1 MKMQAKWRYEMKFL
15 IAALVLICGSV
26 SAQTYQAGDLTLTDA
41 FSYPTTGR
49 SGAGYFT
56 LTNDGAA
63 DALLD
68 VEADYPKVM
77 LHKSMMKDGVMT
89 MEHQM
94 RVVVPPQGEIEFA
107 PGGYHVMFM
116 GLKEGWGVGDDIK
129 ATLIFEKSGSLEVTF
144 KVIERP

>member
-1 MKMQAKWRYEMKFL
+1 MQEKWRYEMKFL

>member
-1 MKMQAKWRYEMKFL
+1 MQAKWRYEMKFL

>member
-1 MKMQAKWRYEMKFL
+1 MQAKLRYEMKFL

-63 DALLD
+63 DALLN

>member
-1 MKMQAKWRYEMKFL
+1 MKFL

-26 SAQTYQAGDLTLTDA
+26 SAQTYQAGDLTITDA

-116 GLKEGWGVGDDIK
+116 GLKEGWGVGEDIK

>member
-1 MKMQAKWRYEMKFL
+1 MKFL

-94 RVVVPPQGEIEFA
+94 RVVVPPQGEVEFA

>member
-1 MKMQAKWRYEMKFL
+1 MQAKWRNEMKFL

>member
-1 MKMQAKWRYEMKFL
+1 MKFL

-56 LTNDGAA
+56 LSNEGAA
-63 DALLD
+63 DALLG

-94 RVVVPPQGEIEFA
+94 RVVVPTQGQIEFA

-129 ATLIFEKSGSLEVTF
+129 ATLIFETSGSLDVTS

>member
-1 MKMQAKWRYEMKFL
+1 MQEEWRYEMKFL

>member
-1 MKMQAKWRYEMKFL
+1 MKFL

-26 SAQTYQAGDLTLTDA
+26 SAETYQAGDLTLTDA

>member
-1 MKMQAKWRYEMKFL
+1 MKFL
-15 IAALVLICGSV
+15 IAALVFICGSV

>member
-1 MKMQAKWRYEMKFL
+1 MQAKWRYEMKFL

-63 DALLD
+63 DSLLD

-94 RVVVPPQGEIEFA
+94 RVVVPPQGEIAFA

>member
-1 MKMQAKWRYEMKFL
+1 MKH
-15 IAALVLICGSV
+15 LVVAFILICGSV
-26 SAQTYQAGDLTLTDA
+26 SAQSYQLGDLTITDA

-56 LTNDGAA
+56 LSNEGAA
-63 DALLD
+63 DALLG

-77 LHKSMMKDGVMT
+77 IHKSMMKDGVMT

-94 RVVVPPQGEIEFA
+94 HVVVPTQGQIEFA

-116 GLKEGWGVGDDIK
+116 GLKEGWGVGEDIK
-129 ATLIFEKSGSLEVTF
+129 ATLIFEKSGSLDVTF
-144 KVIERP
+144 KVVERP

>member
-1 MKMQAKWRYEMKFL
+1 MKFL

-129 ATLIFEKSGSLEVTF
+129 ATLIFEKSGGLEVTF

>member
-1 MKMQAKWRYEMKFL
+1 MQAKWRYEMKFL

-41 FSYPTTGR
+41 FSFPTTGR

>member
-1 MKMQAKWRYEMKFL
+1 MKFF

>member
-1 MKMQAKWRYEMKFL
+1 MKFL

-56 LTNDGAA
+56 LTNDGVA

-129 ATLIFEKSGSLEVTF
+129 ATLIFETSGSLDVTF

>member
-1 MKMQAKWRYEMKFL
+1 MKFL

-56 LTNDGAA
+56 LTNDGVA

-94 RVVVPPQGEIEFA
+94 RLVVPPQGEIAFA

>member
-1 MKMQAKWRYEMKFL
+1 MKH
-15 IAALVLICGSV
+15 LVVAFILICGSV
-26 SAQTYQAGDLTLTDA
+26 SAQSYQLGDLTITDA

-56 LTNDGAA
+56 LSNEGAA
-63 DALLD
+63 DALLG

-77 LHKSMMKDGVMT
+77 IHKSMMKDGVMT

-94 RVVVPPQGEIEFA
+94 HVVVPTQGQIEFA

-116 GLKEGWGVGDDIK
+116 GLKEGWGVGEDIK
-129 ATLIFEKSGSLEVTF
+129 ATLIFEKSGSLDVTF

>member
-1 MKMQAKWRYEMKFL
+1 MKFL
-15 IAALVLICGSV
+15 VAALVLICGSV

-68 VEADYPKVM
+68 VEANYPKVM

-116 GLKEGWGVGDDIK
+116 GLKEEWGVGDDIK

>member
-1 MKMQAKWRYEMKFL
+1 MQAKWRYEMKFL

-63 DALLD
+63 DSLLD

>member
-1 MKMQAKWRYEMKFL
+1 MKFL

-77 LHKSMMKDGVMT
+77 LHKSNDERWCHDDGASNA
-89 MEHQM
+89 
-94 RVVVPPQGEIEFA
+94 RGGAA
-107 PGGYHVMFM
+107 PRAKSNSLLAVIMSCSW
-116 GLKEGWGVGDDIK
+116 GLKRGGVS
-129 ATLIFEKSGSLEVTF
+129 ATT
-144 KVIERP
+144 

>member
-1 MKMQAKWRYEMKFL
+1 MKFL

-41 FSYPTTGR
+41 FSSPTTGR

-56 LTNDGAA
+56 LTTDGAA

>member
-1 MKMQAKWRYEMKFL
+1 MNMQAKWRYEMKFL

>member
-1 MKMQAKWRYEMKFL
+1 MKFL
-15 IAALVLICGSV
+15 IVALILICGSV
-26 SAQTYQAGDLTLTDA
+26 SAQSYQTGDLTVTNA
-41 FSYPTTGR
+41 VSYPTTGR

-56 LTNDGAA
+56 LSNTGSE
-63 DALLD
+63 DALVG

-94 RVVVPPQGEIEFA
+94 RVVVPTREQLNFA

-116 GLKEGWGVGDDIK
+116 GLKRRGGL
-129 ATLIFEKSGSLEVTF
+129 ATRS
-144 KVIERP
+144 RPL

>member
-1 MKMQAKWRYEMKFL
+1 MKFL

-26 SAQTYQAGDLTLTDA
+26 SAQTYQAGDLTITDA

-94 RVVVPPQGEIEFA
+94 RLVVPPQGEIEFA

>member
-1 MKMQAKWRYEMKFL
+1 MKFL

-63 DALLD
+63 DSLLD

-116 GLKEGWGVGDDIK
+116 GLKEAWGVGDTIK
-129 ATLIFEKSGSLEVTF
+129 ATLIFEKSGRLDLTF

>member
-1 MKMQAKWRYEMKFL
+1 MKFL
-15 IAALVLICGSV
+15 IAALFLICGSV
-26 SAQTYQAGDLTLTDA
+26 SAQTYQAGNLTLTDA

-94 RVVVPPQGEIEFA
+94 RVVVPPQSEIEFA

>member
-1 MKMQAKWRYEMKFL
+1 MKFL

-63 DALLD
+63 DALLG

-129 ATLIFEKSGSLEVTF
+129 ATLIFETSGSLDVTF

>member
-1 MKMQAKWRYEMKFL
+1 MKHL
-15 IAALVLICGSV
+15 VAAFILICGSV
-26 SAQTYQAGDLTLTDA
+26 SAQSYQLGDLTITDA

-56 LTNDGAA
+56 LTNDGGA

>member
-1 MKMQAKWRYEMKFL
+1 MKFL

-94 RVVVPPQGEIEFA
+94 RVVVPPQGEIAFA

>member
-1 MKMQAKWRYEMKFL
+1 MKFL

-26 SAQTYQAGDLTLTDA
+26 FAQTYQAGDLTLTDA

-107 PGGYHVMFM
+107 PGGYHVMSM

>member
-1 MKMQAKWRYEMKFL
+1 MKFL
-15 IAALVLICGSV
+15 IAAFFLICGSV

>member
-1 MKMQAKWRYEMKFL
+1 MKFL

-56 LTNDGAA
+56 LITDGAA

>member
-1 MKMQAKWRYEMKFL
+1 MKYLLAV
-15 IAALVLICGSV
+15 LVLICGSV
-26 SAQTYQAGDLTLTDA
+26 SAQSYQTGDLTITGA

-56 LTNDGAA
+56 LTNEGAE
-63 DALLD
+63 DALVG

-94 RVVVPPQGEIEFA
+94 GVVVPTQGQVDFA

-116 GLKEGWGVGDDIK
+116 GLKDGWNLGDDIK
-129 ATLIFEKSGSLEVTF
+129 ATLIFEKSGSLDVIF

>member
-1 MKMQAKWRYEMKFL
+1 MKFL

-56 LTNDGAA
+56 LTNDGGA

-107 PGGYHVMFM
+107 PGSYHVMFM

>member
-1 MKMQAKWRYEMKFL
+1 MKFL

-49 SGAGYFT
+49 SGAGYFP

>member
-1 MKMQAKWRYEMKFL
+1 MKFL

-63 DALLD
+63 DSLLD
-68 VEADYPKVM
+68 VEADYQKVM

>member
-1 MKMQAKWRYEMKFL
+1 MKFL

-26 SAQTYQAGDLTLTDA
+26 SAQTYQAGDLTITDA

-94 RVVVPPQGEIEFA
+94 RVVVPPQGEIAFA